1 MFKLRKIVG
10 IALTLVLT
18 LGITG
23 CGNSTS
29 SSNNTSNNTSEK
41 QTKNI
46 VIGVCPGPYGD
57 MVKKA
62 IEPVLEKKGYKVSIK
77 EFSDYIQPN
86 NALANK
92 EIDAN
97 LFQHTAYLQKFGKDN
112 KLAIAPV
119 IIVPTAG
126 MGIFSNKIKS
136 LDKLQNGAKVAIPND
151 ASNLARALILLQKEG
166 LIKIK
171 DNIDQTKASETDI
184 VENKKGL
191 KFTPIEAAQ
200 LPRSLDSV
208 DIALITGNYAISA
221 GLNFSS
227 ALKVE
232 KLAEN
237 YKNVVAVRTEDLNKQ
252 LGKDLKA
259 AVESKEFKAVIE
271 DPKGEFKSF
280 DKPQWYI
287 DKK

>member
-1 MFKLRKIVG
+1 MNKLKKIIG
-10 IALTLVLT
+10 IALTLTLT
-18 LGITG
+18 LGATG
-23 CGNSTS
+23 CGSSAASNGTGSTA
-29 SSNNTSNNTSEK
+29 
-41 QTKNI
+41 QIKNL

-62 IEPVLEKKGYKVSIK
+62 IAPVLEKKGYKVSIK

-97 LFQHTAYLQKFGKDN
+97 LFQHTAYLQKFAKDN
-112 KLAIAPV
+112 NLAISPV
-119 IIVPTAG
+119 IVVPTAG

-136 LDKLQNGAKVAIPND
+136 LDKLSNGATVAIPND

-171 DNIDQTKASETDI
+171 DNIDQTKASENDI

-208 DIALITGNYAISA
+208 DIALITGNYAIAA

-252 LGKDLKA
+252 LGKDIKA
-259 AVESKEFKAVIE
+259 AVESQEFRAVIE

-280 DKPQWYI
+280 DKPQWYV